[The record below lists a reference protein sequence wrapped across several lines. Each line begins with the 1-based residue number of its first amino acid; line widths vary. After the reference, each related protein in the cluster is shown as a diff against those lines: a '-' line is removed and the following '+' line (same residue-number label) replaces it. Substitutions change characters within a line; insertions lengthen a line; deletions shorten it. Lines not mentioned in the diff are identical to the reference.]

1 MKVKNIGLFSDKRL
15 MKYSQIKIVALLF
28 FILVIPFFFSNAEM
42 GNMPIDQQILE
53 PIKNSQEFFQRQE
66 GTLLGTKTGLYQ
78 IKNNTPT
85 LIWENGEVLKIIH
98 TDEWIFLTS
107 NGIFASTDLVTFED
121 RNKGLPFY
129 KIKKI
134 VDNQKQ
140 FAEQVD
146 ALKDLAIHPENPKIM
161 VTTTKDE
168 TFLTYD
174 AGKSWKSLGFSAKT
188 NGAKAVAVCNM
199 PNSAGTPILTV
210 FLVHS
215 IYGLGYIHPEISSP
229 KWIDITGGF
238 ENMPSISYP
247 DEISDLLTVQK
258 YDETQ
263 GKVVT
268 ELYVAQTY
276 MPCIYRLNWATK
288 RGEILGKDTEPLS
301 TIESI
306 FVSGN
311 KIVYVKPSGFGS
323 FDLPTKTFEN
333 NPNFTQEWKALAS
346 RVENTQCMFIPE
358 NTSSFGQAIS
368 LNELWLL
375 EPNKIYS
382 SYIDTID
389 EKKALYIPAGQATP
403 GEDLQK
409 FLDIMSENKLN
420 TAVIDMKDDYGL
432 LRYVSKDDFVNQK
445 AVSSMYAIDLDAFVK
460 QCKQDDIYLV
470 ARIVVFKDRNL
481 WRYGGGKYAI
491 KDAYSGK
498 SWQGIRRYNDVLDEN
513 GNVIGEE
520 AEYYDEHWVDPYC
533 EDVWAYNVAIAKELI
548 SRGFDEIQFD
558 YIRFPTDGLNLSNV
572 KYTWRDSGMEKEGA
586 LMSFL
591 AYARENID
599 APIGIDIYGANGWY
613 RSGSRTG
620 QDVEMLA
627 NYVDVI
633 CPMFYPNHFENNFLA
648 YPPEVERPY
657 RIYFYG
663 SYRNSVIARNKVL
676 IRPWLQAFYLAVSY
690 DKKYYNEDYVLR
702 QVYGTR
708 DSIDNGYMYWNNSG
722 RYDDISQDPGNG
734 TYPWQNEE
742 ASTKYRKPALQGPNN
757 TQN

>member
-1 MKVKNIGLFSDKRL
+1 
-15 MKYSQIKIVALLF
+15 MKYSRLKIVTLI
-28 FILVIPFFFSNAEM
+28 ILILIVPFFFSNAEKLRDAAIN
-42 GNMPIDQQILE
+42 GSFKVIQTSQDVIS
-53 PIKNSQEFFQRQE
+53 KND
-66 GTLLGTKTGLYQ
+66 GVLLGTKTGLYQ
-78 IKNNTPT
+78 IEKNIPK
-85 LIWENGEVLKIIH
+85 LIWEGGEVLKIIR
-98 TDEWIFLTS
+98 TDELIILTS
-107 NGIFASTDLVTFED
+107 KGIFASSDLVTFED
-121 RNKGLPFY
+121 RNNGLPFY

-134 VDNQKQ
+134 VNDAKQ
-140 FAEQVD
+140 FEEQVD
-146 ALKDLAIHPENPKIM
+146 SLKDLAIHPENPKIM

-174 AGKSWKSLGFSAKT
+174 AGKNWKSLGFSAKT

-199 PNSAGTPILTV
+199 PNSKGIDILTV
-210 FLVHS
+210 FMVHS
-215 IYGLGYIHPEISSP
+215 IYGLSYIHPEISAP

-238 ENMPSISYP
+238 ENIPSISYP

-258 YDETQ
+258 YDEVQ
-263 GKVVT
+263 GKVTT
-268 ELYVAQTY
+268 ELYLAQTY
-276 MPCIYRLNWATK
+276 MPCIYRLDWSKK
-288 RGEILGKDTEPLS
+288 RGELLGKGDEPLS
-301 TIESI
+301 TVESI
-306 FVSGN
+306 FASGN
-311 KIVYVKPSGFGS
+311 KIVYVQPDGFGS
-323 FDLPTKTFEN
+323 FDIPTKTFDEN
-333 NPNFTQEWKALAS
+333 LDFTQEWKRIAKLT
-346 RVENTQCMFIPE
+346 ENTQCMFIPE
-358 NTSSFGQAIS
+358 TASSFGQAIS

-375 EPNKIYS
+375 EPDKIYS
-382 SYIDTID
+382 DYIDVID

-403 GEDLQK
+403 GTDLQK
-409 FLDIMSENKLN
+409 FLDIMKENKLN
-420 TAVIDMKDDYGL
+420 TVVIDMKDDYGL

-445 AVSSMYAIDLDAFVK
+445 AVSSKYAIDLESFVK
-460 QCKQDDIYLV
+460 QCKADNHYLV

-491 KDAYSGK
+491 KDAYSGN
-498 SWQGIRRYNDVLDEN
+498 SWQGIKGYTDITDEN
-513 GNVIGEE
+513 GNVTGQETNF
-520 AEYYDEHWVDPYC
+520 YDEHWVDPYC

-558 YIRFPTDGLNLSNV
+558 YIRFPTDGLNLSRV
-572 KYTWRDSGMEKEGA
+572 KYTWRDTGMEKEGA

-648 YPPEVERPY
+648 YPPEIERPY

-676 IRPWLQAFYLAVSY
+676 VRPWLQAFYLAVSY

-722 RYDDISQDPGNG
+722 RYDDISPDPG
-734 TYPWQNEE
+734 TSPYPWNNIE
-742 ASTKYRKPALQGPNN
+742 ASTKYRKPALQGPNT
-757 TQN
+757 TQE

>member
-1 MKVKNIGLFSDKRL
+1 M
-15 MKYSQIKIVALLF
+15 
-28 FILVIPFFFSNAEM
+28 
-42 GNMPIDQQILE
+42 
-53 PIKNSQEFFQRQE
+53 
-66 GTLLGTKTGLYQ
+66 LGTKTGLYQ
-78 IKNNTPT
+78 IQNNKPT
-85 LIWENGEVLKIIH
+85 LLWENGEVLKIIR

-107 NGIFASTDLVTFED
+107 NGIFASSDLVTFED
-121 RNKGLPFY
+121 RNQGLPFY

-140 FAEQVD
+140 FVEQVD

-174 AGKSWKSLGFSAKT
+174 GGKSWKSLGFSAKT

-199 PNSAGTPILTV
+199 PNSKGIDILTV
-210 FLVHS
+210 FSVHS
-215 IYGLGYIHPEISSP
+215 IYGISYIHPEIASP

-238 ENMPSISYP
+238 ENQPSISYP
-247 DEISDLLTVQK
+247 DEISDLLTIRTF
-258 YDETQ
+258 DESQ
-263 GKVVT
+263 NKIIT

-276 MPCIYRLNWATK
+276 MPCIYRLNWSSK
-288 RGEILGKDTEPLS
+288 RGELLGKDTEPLS

-306 FVSGN
+306 FTSGN

-323 FDLPTKTFEN
+323 FDLPTKTFDN
-333 NPNFTQEWKALAS
+333 NPDFTKEWKSIVS
-346 RVENTQCMFIPE
+346 RVENTQCMYIPE
-358 NTSSFGQAIS
+358 NASSFGQAVS

-375 EPNKIYS
+375 EPDKIYS
-382 SYIDTID
+382 SYINKID
-389 EKKALYIPAGQATP
+389 GKKALYIPAGQATP
-403 GEDLQK
+403 GEDLQE
-409 FLDIMSENKLN
+409 FLDIMKENKLN

-432 LRYVSKDDFVNQK
+432 LRYVSNDDFVNQK

-513 GNVIGEE
+513 GNVIDEE

-663 SYRNSVIARNKVL
+663 CYRNSVIARNKVL

-722 RYDDISQDPGNG
+722 RYDDISPDPGNG
-734 TYPWQNEE
+734 TYPWSNVE
-742 ASTKYRKPALQGPNN
+742 ASTKYRKPALQGPKT
-757 TQN
+757 TQE

>member
-1 MKVKNIGLFSDKRL
+1 MIFFSDNPT
-15 MKYSQIKIVALLF
+15 MKYSRLKIVALLF
-28 FILVIPFFFSNAEM
+28 FILIVPFFFSNAEK
-42 GNMPIDQQILE
+42 GFTPIEQKILK
-53 PIKNSQEFFQRQE
+53 PIQTSQELVTKYD
-66 GTLLGTKTGLYQ
+66 GTLLGTKTGLYK
-78 IKNNTPT
+78 IENGVPKA
-85 LIWENGEVLKIIH
+85 IWEGGEVLKIIH
-98 TDEWIFLTS
+98 TEEWIILTS
-107 NGIFASTDLVTFED
+107 KGIFASSDLINFES
-121 RNKGLPFY
+121 RNNGLPFY

-140 FAEQVD
+140 FEEQVD
-146 ALKDLAIHPENPKIM
+146 SLKDLAIHPENPKIM

-174 AGKSWKSLGFSAKT
+174 AGLNWKSLGFSAKT

-199 PNSAGTPILTV
+199 PNSAGTPLLTV
-210 FLVHS
+210 FLEHS
-215 IYGLGYIHPEISSP
+215 IYGLGYIHPEISSS
-229 KWIDITGGF
+229 KWTDITGGF
-238 ENMPSISYP
+238 ENMPSIGYP
-247 DEISDLLTVQK
+247 DEISDLLTVCK

-263 GKVVT
+263 NKMVT
-268 ELYVAQTY
+268 ELYLAQTY

-288 RGEILGKDTEPLS
+288 RGELLGKDTEPLS
-301 TIESI
+301 TVESI
-306 FVSGN
+306 FLSGN
-311 KIVYVKPSGFGS
+311 KIVYVRPDGFGS
-323 FDLPTKTFEN
+323 FDLPTKTFDN
-333 NPNFTQEWKALAS
+333 NLDFTQEWKTLAAKT
-346 RVENTQCMFIPE
+346 ENTQCMYIPE
-358 NTSSFGQAIS
+358 NVSSFGQAVS

-375 EPNKIYS
+375 EPDKIYS
-382 SYIDTID
+382 DYIDTID
-389 EKKALYIPAGQATP
+389 GKKALYIPAGQATP
-403 GEDLQK
+403 GEDLQE

-445 AVSSMYAIDLDAFVK
+445 AVSSMYAIDLEAFVK
-460 QCKQDDIYLV
+460 QCKAEDIYLV

-481 WRYGGGKYAI
+481 WRYSGGKYAI

-533 EDVWAYNVAIAKELI
+533 EDVWAYNVAIAQELI

-558 YIRFPTDGLNLSNV
+558 YIRFPTDGINLSNV

-591 AYARENID
+591 SYARENID

-627 NYVDVI
+627 NYVDII
-633 CPMFYPNHFENNFLA
+633 CPMFYPNHFENYFLA
-648 YPPEVERPY
+648 YEPEIERPY

-722 RYDDISQDPGNG
+722 RYDDISPDPGNG
-734 TYPWQNEE
+734 TYPWPNKE
-742 ASTKYRKPALQGPNN
+742 ASQEYRKPALQGPEKTN
-757 TQN
+757 

>member
-1 MKVKNIGLFSDKRL
+1 MKR
-15 MKYSQIKIVALLF
+15 SQIKIVALIF
-28 FILVIPFFFSNAEM
+28 FVLIIPFFFSNAEK
-42 GNMPIDQQILE
+42 GKGTLDQQIVK
-53 PIKNSQEFFQRQE
+53 PIQNTQELFHKHD
-66 GTLLGTKTGLYQ
+66 GALLGTKTGLYQ
-78 IKNNTPT
+78 IVNGQPS
-85 LIWENGEVLKIIH
+85 LLWEGGEVLQIFH

-107 NGIFASTDLVTFED
+107 KGIFASSDLQTFED
-121 RNKGLPFY
+121 RNNGLPFY

-134 VDNQKQ
+134 VDNKKQ
-140 FAEQVD
+140 FEEQVD

-174 AGKSWKSLGFSAKT
+174 AGKTWKSLGFSAKT

-199 PNSAGTPILTV
+199 PNSKGVDILTV

-247 DEISDLLTVQK
+247 DEISDLLAVRK
-258 YDETQ
+258 FDEAQ
-263 GKVVT
+263 SKEVT
-268 ELYVAQTY
+268 ELYVSQTY
-276 MPCIYRLNWATK
+276 MPCVYRLNWETK
-288 RGEILGKDTEPLS
+288 RGELLGMDTEPLG

-306 FVSGN
+306 FTSGN

-323 FDLPTKTFEN
+323 FDLPTKTFDN
-333 NPNFTQEWKALAS
+333 NLDFTTEWKFLAS
-346 RVENTQCMFIPE
+346 RVKDTQCLYIPE
-358 NTSSFGQAIS
+358 EVSDFGQAVS
-368 LNELWLL
+368 LSELWLL
-375 EPNKIYS
+375 QPSNIYS
-382 SYIDTID
+382 NYSNITDGRR
-389 EKKALYIPAGQATP
+389 ALYTPAGQATP
-403 GEDLQK
+403 GKDLQK
-409 FLDIMSENKLN
+409 YLDIIKENKLN
-420 TAVIDMKDDYGL
+420 ALVIDMKDDYGS
-432 LRYVSKDDFVNQK
+432 LRYISKDDFINQK
-445 AVSSMYAIDLDAFVK
+445 TYTSKYAIDLDAFVT
-460 QCKQDDIYLV
+460 QCKAEDVYLI
-470 ARIVVFKDRNL
+470 ARIVVFKDKNL
-481 WRYGGGKYAI
+481 WQYGGGKYAI

-498 SWQGIRRYNDVLDEN
+498 SWQGIKGYSDIKDEE

-520 AEYYDEHWVDPYC
+520 TNYYDEHWVDPYC

-548 SRGFDEIQFD
+548 ARGFDEIQFD

-648 YPPEVERPY
+648 YYPEVERPY

-663 SYRNSVIARNKVL
+663 GYRNSVIARNKVL

-722 RYDDISQDPGNG
+722 RYDDISPDPGNG
-734 TYPWQNEE
+734 AYPWANVE
-742 ASTKYRKPALQGPNN
+742 ASQEYRKPALQGP
-757 TQN
+757 TETK

>member
-1 MKVKNIGLFSDKRL
+1 MKVKNIGFFSDKRL

-42 GNMPIDQQILE
+42 GNIPIDQQILE

-199 PNSAGTPILTV
+199 PNSTGTPILTV

-276 MPCIYRLNWATK
+276 MPCIYRLNWAAK

-323 FDLPTKTFEN
+323 FDLPTQTFES

-648 YPPEVERPY
+648 YPPEIERPY

>member
-1 MKVKNIGLFSDKRL
+1 MIFFSDNPT
-15 MKYSQIKIVALLF
+15 MKYSRLKIVALLF
-28 FILVIPFFFSNAEM
+28 FILIVPFFFSNAEK
-42 GNMPIDQQILE
+42 GITPIEQKILK
-53 PIKNSQEFFQRQE
+53 PILSSQELLTKYD

-78 IKNNTPT
+78 IENGIPK
-85 LIWENGEVLKIIH
+85 LIWEEGEVLKIIR
-98 TDEWIFLTS
+98 TDEWIILTS
-107 NGIFASTDLVTFED
+107 KGIFASSDLISFES
-121 RNKGLPFY
+121 RNNGLPFY
-129 KIKKI
+129 KIKQI

-140 FAEQVD
+140 FEEQVD

-174 AGKSWKSLGFSAKT
+174 AGKNWKSLGFSART

-247 DEISDLLTVQK
+247 DEISDLLTIQK
-258 YDETQ
+258 YDENQ

-268 ELYVAQTY
+268 ELYLAQSY
-276 MPCIYRLNWATK
+276 MPCVYRLDWTKK
-288 RGEILGKDTEPLS
+288 RGELLGKDTEPLS

-306 FVSGN
+306 FATGN
-311 KIVYVKPSGFGS
+311 KIVYVRPSGFGS
-323 FDLPTKTFEN
+323 FDLPTKTFDN
-333 NPNFTQEWKALAS
+333 NLDFTKEWDVLAS
-346 RVENTQCMFIPE
+346 KTENTQCMFIPE
-358 NTSSFGQAIS
+358 NVSSFGQAVS
-368 LNELWLL
+368 LSELWLL
-375 EPNKIYS
+375 QPSNIYS
-382 SYIDTID
+382 NYSNITDGRR
-389 EKKALYIPAGQATP
+389 ALYTPAGQATP
-403 GEDLQK
+403 GKDLQK
-409 FLDIMSENKLN
+409 YLDIIKENKLN
-420 TAVIDMKDDYGL
+420 ALVIDMKDDYGS
-432 LRYVSKDDFVNQK
+432 LRYISKDDFINQK
-445 AVSSMYAIDLDAFVK
+445 TYTSKYAIDLDAFVT
-460 QCKQDDIYLV
+460 QCKAEDVYLI
-470 ARIVVFKDRNL
+470 ARIVVFKDKNL
-481 WRYGGGKYAI
+481 WQYGGGKYAI

-498 SWQGIRRYNDVLDEN
+498 PWQGIKGYSDIKDEE

-520 AEYYDEHWVDPYC
+520 TNYYDEHWVDPYC

-548 SRGFDEIQFD
+548 ARGFDEIQFD

-648 YPPEVERPY
+648 YYPEVERPY

-663 SYRNSVIARNKVL
+663 GYRNSVIARNKVL

-722 RYDDISQDPGNG
+722 RYDDISPDPGNG
-734 TYPWQNEE
+734 TYPWTNEE
-742 ASTKYRKPALQGPNN
+742 ASTKYRKPALQGSSPSI
-757 TQN
+757 Q

>member
-1 MKVKNIGLFSDKRL
+1 MKGKISDKSF

-28 FILVIPFFFSNAEM
+28 FILVIPFFFSNAEK
-42 GNMPIDQQILE
+42 GNIPIDQQILE
-53 PIKNSQEFFQRQE
+53 PIKNSQEFLQRQE

-78 IKNNTPT
+78 IQNNKPT
-85 LIWENGEVLKIIH
+85 LLWENGEVLKIIR

-107 NGIFASTDLVTFED
+107 NGIFASSDLVTFED
-121 RNKGLPFY
+121 RNQGLPFY

-140 FAEQVD
+140 FMEQVD

-174 AGKSWKSLGFSAKT
+174 GGKSWKSLGFSAKT

-199 PNSAGTPILTV
+199 PNSKGIDILTV
-210 FLVHS
+210 FSVHS
-215 IYGLGYIHPEISSP
+215 IYGISYIHPEIASP

-238 ENMPSISYP
+238 ENQPSISYP
-247 DEISDLLTVQK
+247 DEISDLLTIRTF
-258 YDETQ
+258 DESQ
-263 GKVVT
+263 NKIIT

-276 MPCIYRLNWATK
+276 MPCIYRLNWSSK
-288 RGEILGKDTEPLS
+288 RGELLGKDTEPLS

-306 FVSGN
+306 FTSGN

-323 FDLPTKTFEN
+323 FDLPTKTFDN
-333 NPNFTQEWKALAS
+333 NPDFTKEWKSIAT
-346 RVENTQCMFIPE
+346 RVENTQCMYIPE
-358 NTSSFGQAIS
+358 NASSFGQAVS

-375 EPNKIYS
+375 EPDKIYS
-382 SYIDTID
+382 SYIDKID
-389 EKKALYIPAGQATP
+389 GKKALYIPAGQATP
-403 GEDLQK
+403 GEDLQE
-409 FLDIMSENKLN
+409 FLDIMKENKLN

-432 LRYVSKDDFVNQK
+432 LRYVSNDDFVNQK

-663 SYRNSVIARNKVL
+663 CYRNSVIARNKVL

-708 DSIDNGYMYWNNSG
+708 DSIDNGYMYWNNIG
-722 RYDDISQDPGNG
+722 RYGDISPDPGNSP
-734 TYPWQNEE
+734 YPWANEE
-742 ASTKYRKPALQGPNN
+742 ASTEYRKPALQGPK
-757 TQN
+757 TTSLE

>member
-1 MKVKNIGLFSDKRL
+1 MKVKNIGFFSDKRL

-42 GNMPIDQQILE
+42 GNIPIDQHILE

-323 FDLPTKTFEN
+323 FDLATQTFEN

-533 EDVWAYNVAIAKELI
+533 EEVWAYNVAIAKELI

-572 KYTWRDSGMEKEGA
+572 KYTWRDTGMEKEGA

-648 YPPEVERPY
+648 YPPEIERPY

>member
-42 GNMPIDQQILE
+42 GNIPIDQQILE

-311 KIVYVKPSGFGS
+311 KIVYIRPSGFRS
-323 FDLPTKTFEN
+323 LDLPTKTFEN

-757 TQN
+757 TRN